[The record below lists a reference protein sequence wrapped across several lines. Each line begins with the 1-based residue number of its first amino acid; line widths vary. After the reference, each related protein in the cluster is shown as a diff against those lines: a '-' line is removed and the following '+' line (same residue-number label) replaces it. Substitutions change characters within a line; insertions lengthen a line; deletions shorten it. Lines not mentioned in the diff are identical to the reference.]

1 MTPEIYAMLAKNGHV
16 AQVNNTVGIDFSDDE
31 ELIQNSC
38 IPNNNSGSQ
47 TVSIERPVE
56 SRISEPNDQPAPK
69 KTKQGSLLSFFGK
82 K

>member
-16 AQVNNTVGIDFSDDE
+16 AQVNNAFGIDFSDDE
-31 ELIQNSC
+31 ELIKTSS
-38 IPNNNSGSQ
+38 IPSNNAGIQ
-47 TVSIERPVE
+47 TAPNQKPVE
-56 SRISEPNDQPAPK
+56 SRIPEPTDQPAPK